1 MTSPNSELLKRPRVW
16 GSMVVVLVLAL
27 GWWFA
32 WMSPEGAKL
41 ASVRA
46 EQARQQQTEV
56 SLTSELTM
64 LRADATRV
72 RLASPFLARFGR
84 AIPALPDAPS
94 IVEQVYQLAV
104 QDNVTLQSITDDS
117 VVSAGLG
124 YSTIPVSMSVAGGH
138 DALLAFVAGL
148 YQLPRLLTIQTL
160 DLSGT
165 TSVLSSGNA
174 SYTASIGATAYTT
187 YVAPTPGSV
196 AATGVAPAA
205 TG

>member
-1 MTSPNSELLKRPRVW
+1 MTSVNSQLLKRPRVW
-16 GSMVVVLVLAL
+16 GSLVAVLVLVLA
-27 GWWFA
+27 WWFA
-32 WMSPEGAKL
+32 WMSPESTKL

-46 EQARQQQTEV
+46 QQASQRQTEA
-56 SLTSELTM
+56 SLTAELAM

-72 RLASPFLARFGR
+72 RIASPFLAHFAQ
-84 AIPALPDAPS
+84 AIPAAPDAPS
-94 IVEQVYQLAV
+94 LVEQVYRLAV
-104 QDNVTLQSITDDS
+104 QDNVTLQSITDDN
-117 VVSAGLG
+117 VVSAGTG

-165 TSVLSSGNA
+165 TSVLSAGNA

-196 AATGVAPAA
+196 AATGVAP
-205 TG
+205 TTSG